1 MSTTEERGRDRL
13 VLIDTSAWIE
23 ALSPEGGAGLRES
36 LQDLIASGRAA
47 TCEVVIAEVLRG
59 AEDDPSAARLERGLS
74 DLVLLPCDGMGAT
87 AAAMGRELRAPR
99 NRFADLLIAAVAFER
114 GAQILTRDRHLS
126 RIADVFEIGAVLT

>member
-1 MSTTEERGRDRL
+1 MSAAEERGRDRL

-36 LQDLIASGRAA
+36 VQHLIASGRAA

-59 AEDDPSAARLERGLS
+59 AEDGPAAARLERGLGE
-74 DLVLLPCDGMGAT
+74 LLLLPCDGMGAT

-99 NRFADLLIAAVAFER
+99 NGFADLLIAAVAFEQ
-114 GAQILTRDRHLS
+114 GALILTRDRHLS
-126 RIADVFEIGAVLT
+126 RIADVFEIDEVMT